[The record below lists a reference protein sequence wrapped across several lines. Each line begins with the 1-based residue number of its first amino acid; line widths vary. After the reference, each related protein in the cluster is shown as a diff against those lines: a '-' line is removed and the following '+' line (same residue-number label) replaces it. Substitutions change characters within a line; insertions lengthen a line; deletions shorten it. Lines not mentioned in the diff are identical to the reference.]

1 VALEFSRD
9 APLRMFM
16 QAGSVGDAVS
26 ASFCAGHSRAAC
38 AMNRTIRMN
47 RRTLAVFISLACLI
61 GSADAHDDHVALF
74 KNVTG
79 KVQIERNGALIA
91 AAAGTTLFVS
101 DRLLSGSGASAGI
114 VFKDGTL
121 LTLGGGSDIQVR
133 NYVFEPAQANYAFSV
148 YLAKG
153 SAIYSSGK
161 IGKLSPESVK
171 VETPTSTVGVRGTR
185 FIIEA
190 H

>member
-1 VALEFSRD
+1 MYRTPLAL
-9 APLRMFM
+9 L
-16 QAGSVGDAVS
+16 
-26 ASFCAGHSRAAC
+26 
-38 AMNRTIRMN
+38 
-47 RRTLAVFISLACLI
+47 LSLASLV
-61 GSADAHDDHVALF
+61 GPAGANDAHVALF

-79 KVQIERNGALIA
+79 KVQIQRDGKAIDA
-91 AAAGTTLFVS
+91 APGVTLFVS
-101 DRLLSGSGASAGI
+101 DRLVCGPAASAGI

-121 LTLGGGSDIQVR
+121 LTLGSGSDVEVR
-133 NYVFEPAQANYAFSV
+133 KYVFEPAAANYAFSV

-161 IGKLSPESVK
+161 IGKISPESVQ
-171 VETPTSTVGVRGTR
+171 VGTPTSTVGVRGTR